1 MAPTHLLIPAMAVA
15 MVGAHGIASRSL
27 SLADDP
33 RLAALRTEMLRAG
46 VDAWIV
52 PPSDP
57 HLSEYAHP
65 YYERR
70 AFISSFTGSAG
81 VAVVTLSEALL
92 WTDGRYFLQVRVRV
106 TREETQK
113 CCTQTSAPSTRP
125 RCAAPQSIATAVI
138 PLPYQTTNFPTTVN
152 SLRHP
157 TTLTLHP
164 DPTTLPDNRTPRPP
178 PPPTSLQAETQLGDD
193 WKLMRGGRPGVPKLI
208 EWLVQSLPK
217 GANSPPP

>member
-1 MAPTHLLIPAMAVA
+1 MAPTHLLISAMAVA

-92 WTDGRYFLQVRVRV
+92 WTDGRYFLQVRARV
-106 TREETQK
+106 SREETQK
-113 CCTQTSAPSTRP
+113 CRTQTSAPQLSARP
-125 RCAAPQSIATAVI
+125 RCAAPQSVATAAT

-152 SLRHP
+152 SLRYP
-157 TTLTLHP
+157 TLPLPHYP
-164 DPTTLPDNRTPRPP
+164 YPTPLPDNPTRQPYAPPQPP
-178 PPPTSLQAETQLGDD
+178 PRTSLQAETQLGDD
-193 WKLMRGGRPGVPKLI
+193 WKLMRGGRYTPT
-208 EWLVQSLPK
+208 
-217 GANSPPP
+217 PPLTPP

>member
-113 CCTQTSAPSTRP
+113 CRTDFGPVYTTPL
-125 RCAAPQSIATAVI
+125 RCPTIRCHCCHPAAVPDHQFPHHHELATA
-138 PLPYQTTNFPTTVN
+138 PHYPYPT
-152 SLRHP
+152 P
-157 TTLTLHP
+157 
-164 DPTTLPDNRTPRPP
+164 
-178 PPPTSLQAETQLGDD
+178 
-193 WKLMRGGRPGVPKLI
+193 
-208 EWLVQSLPK
+208 
-217 GANSPPP
+217 